1 MCLKTQYTLTI
12 ERWTV
17 ASKCDLITHWHGV
30 ISQKKRI
37 STCVLHLSTGK
48 PLTYLIWGM
57 PLCADLCAS
66 LRETCEYNHKTH
78 TLKTAS
84 IDGLLRYVKTFKRF
98 ALFINGWKDRRA
110 VSKCL
115 KMMQTSS
122 ILKQQFALCNLSLV
136 FNMVHCVRKM
146 FTD

>member
-1 MCLKTQYTLTI
+1 MNY
-12 ERWTV
+12 V
-17 ASKCDLITHWHGV
+17 ASKCDLITHLHGV

-48 PLTYLIWGM
+48 PLTYLICGM

-78 TLKTAS
+78 MVKTAS

-98 ALFINGWKDRRA
+98 ALFINGWKERRA
-110 VSKCL
+110 LSKCL

-122 ILKQQFALCNLSLV
+122 ILKQQFAL
-136 FNMVHCVRKM
+136 
-146 FTD
+146 